1 MNISETRDLLN
12 KYEISPTRSLGQ
24 NFLIDDRVVQLI
36 CMGADVSTNDN
47 VLEIGPGLG
56 SLTRALSNHAGFVK
70 AIEIDKKMVAVLK
83 DTLFNREN
91 IEIIHEDALKVN
103 FSELFGENSR
113 KIKVAANLPYYITT
127 PLVEKLIIDMA
138 QADVMM
144 LMMQREAAERLIAV
158 PKTKLY
164 GPVSVL
170 TALYGHVEK
179 YVKVP
184 AAAYIPR
191 PNVESLV
198 LRLVRWDNPNSKFHR
213 FNLTERKQF
222 KKFLD
227 LCFSQ
232 RRKKLLNVLRGS
244 EYDKIISDGSLTAFL
259 SVSRP
264 DGNVRAEELS
274 PDMLLEI
281 FCMLNSAY
289 EE

>member
-1 MNISETRDLLN
+1 
-12 KYEISPTRSLGQ
+12 
-24 NFLIDDRVVQLI
+24 
-36 CMGADVSTNDN
+36 
-47 VLEIGPGLG
+47 
-56 SLTRALSNHAGFVK
+56 
-70 AIEIDKKMVAVLK
+70 
-83 DTLFNREN
+83 
-91 IEIIHEDALKVN
+91 
-103 FSELFGENSR
+103 
-113 KIKVAANLPYYITT
+113 
-127 PLVEKLIIDMA
+127 
-138 QADVMM
+138 
-144 LMMQREAAERLIAV
+144 V

-170 TALYGHVEK
+170 TALYGQVEK

-198 LRLVRWDNPNSKFHR
+198 LRIVRLDSPNSKFHR
-213 FNLTERKQF
+213 FNLTKRKRF